1 MAKIQKSIQISAPV
15 EKVFDYLLDP
25 DNLPAIWPSLVEVK
39 DIQRT
44 PGEELSSYKWTYKM
58 AGMRFEGTTETTES
72 MCGDSNGI
80 VTRETPLQDW
90 IGSSSRGCL
99 FYVSRIKI

>member
-25 DNLPAIWPSLVEVK
+25 DNLPAIWPSLMEVK

-72 MCGDSNGI
+72 MCVDSKKLSLKK
-80 VTRETPLQDW
+80 PLSRT
-90 IGSSSRGCL
+90 GSDHL
-99 FYVSRIKI
+99 